1 MANLIVTGG
10 CGFIGTHLLI
20 HLLNKTDY
28 KIICVDVETYA
39 SQKHNIK
46 NYVKDNPQYRRRIVF
61 CKKDI
66 SNVKAMEKLFTEY
79 APAGVINVAAES
91 HVDNSIT
98 GPAPFIASNIG
109 GTFNLLEC
117 CRKYNVSRYV
127 QVSTDDVY
135 GQLHGMQEDHF
146 TEQSNMQ
153 PSSVYSASKAA
164 ADLLVESYFK
174 TFNINTSITRCCN
187 NYGPYQH
194 KEKLL
199 PKTILNALNNNKI
212 PVYGKGEN
220 TREWIYVTD
229 HCDAILEVYQRGRPG
244 ETYNIGT
251 GIFYKN
257 IELVELVINK
267 LDKTNEL
274 IQFVEDRKGHDFIYA
289 INCEKI
295 NKELGW
301 QPKVKFED
309 GLLLTIDWYK
319 TL

>member
-1 MANLIVTGG
+1 
-10 CGFIGTHLLI
+10 
-20 HLLNKTDY
+20 
-28 KIICVDVETYA
+28 
-39 SQKHNIK
+39 
-46 NYVKDNPQYRRRIVF
+46 
-61 CKKDI
+61 
-66 SNVKAMEKLFTEY
+66 
-79 APAGVINVAAES
+79 
-91 HVDNSIT
+91 
-98 GPAPFIASNIG
+98 
-109 GTFNLLEC
+109 
-117 CRKYNVSRYV
+117 
-127 QVSTDDVY
+127 
-135 GQLHGMQEDHF
+135 
-146 TEQSNMQ
+146 MQ

-164 ADLLVESYFK
+164 ADLFVESYFK

-229 HCDAILEVYQRGRPG
+229 HCDAILEVYRRGRPG

-251 GIFYKN
+251 GIFYAN

-267 LDKTNEL
+267 LDNTNEL
-274 IQFVEDRKGHDFIYA
+274 IEFVEDRKGHDFIYA